1 MKSPIPSWE
10 LNTHNPTKDEPVS
23 TKKRD
28 TRKRITEYLAQ
39 GMSREEVFYR
49 LQGGAFSDRN
59 LATIIAATPNPQLIE
74 GHKWKIRFM
83 CTVSILQVL
92 LGLFVGWQI
101 GAPLGDGSAFLCSLL
116 MALVPSLMFWGFLR
130 NSINAYNA
138 YILVQLLQ
146 IPPQSKLLIDGG
158 WETPAGW
165 IGMLI
170 TLSLIT
176 YAFVLRRRLFPGMGL
191 FSARSSKGGEYV
203 FA

>member
-1 MKSPIPSWE
+1 M
-10 LNTHNPTKDEPVS
+10 S

-59 LATIIAATPNPQLIE
+59 LATIIAATPNPLLIE

-83 CTVSILQVL
+83 RTVSILQVL

-101 GAPLGDGSAFLCSLL
+101 GAPLGDGSAILCSML
-116 MALVPSLMFWGFLR
+116 MALIPSLMFWGFLR

-176 YAFVLRRRLFPGMGL
+176 YAFVLRRRLFPSMGV
-191 FSARSSKGGEYV
+191 FSARSSKEGVYV

>member
-1 MKSPIPSWE
+1 M
-10 LNTHNPTKDEPVS
+10 S

-28 TRKRITEYLAQ
+28 TRKRIAEYLAQ
-39 GMSREEVFYR
+39 GMSREEAFYR
-49 LQGGAFSDRN
+49 LQGGVFSDRN
-59 LATIIAATPNPQLIE
+59 LATIITATPNPQLIVA
-74 GHKWKIRFM
+74 HKWKVWLMRL
-83 CTVSILQVL
+83 VSVLQVL

-101 GAPLGDGSAFLCSLL
+101 GAPLGDGSAVLCSLL
-116 MALVPSLMFWGFLR
+116 MALIPSLMFWGFLR

-146 IPPQSKLLIDGG
+146 IPPQTKLLMDGG

-165 IGMLI
+165 IGIAI

-176 YAFVLRRRLFPGMGL
+176 YAFVLRRLLFPGMAV
-191 FSARSSKGGEYV
+191 FSARSSKDGEYV